1 MPRGKSTKV
10 SELTEVEIEPQTPEG
25 ELMEFI
31 DNLGPTGVTEISLY
45 RIKDTGKQV
54 FLEQGPPGQ
63 FTEQYVQ
70 SKFGGGDFMVR
81 SRLNGKWFR
90 SKNFSVE
97 GTQKPFPGHNAMIQE
112 AEIEKIK
119 VRMQEAEL
127 AAQADRRDRE
137 QRMHELQLA
146 MIQNQ
151 LTHSGNNNN
160 NIADIISAVKSLK
173 DMSSGQD
180 EVYKSVERLFTLSAK
195 LNDLKNGTAGGEGGG
210 GWWDW
215 LRPIATQAGTML
227 LPRVLPF
234 LNNNG
239 QMPQA
244 PAPSPQTP
252 PVAEVRTPADQAAI
266 PPAVSEPAPAAGV
279 DNPADDTE
287 TYLAQK
293 RNALGFAL
301 AMARMNRTP
310 EIYADMAVEQTET
323 SGNPFT
329 ARFIAEIMKAETFDK
344 WFAELQQLDPAV
356 ITQQNWFRIFYDY
369 MRERVSGGAPDS
381 EPEA

>member
-10 SELTEVEIEPQTPEG
+10 SELTEVEVEGQSPEG
-25 ELMEFI
+25 ELMEFLE
-31 DNLGPTGVTEISLY
+31 NLGPSGISEISLY

-54 FLEQGPPGQ
+54 FLEQGPPAQ
-63 FTEQYVQ
+63 FTEQYVLT
-70 SKFGGGDFMVR
+70 KFGGGDYMVR

-97 GTQKPFPGHNAMIQE
+97 GMQLSSNGHSGAQDQ
-112 AEIEKIK
+112 EIEKIK

-151 LTHSGNNNN
+151 LNHGSNSNN

-195 LNDLKNGTAGGEGGG
+195 LNDLKNGTAGGAGGG

-234 LNNNG
+234 LNNG
-239 QMPQA
+239 QVPPTPP
-244 PAPSPQTP
+244 PAPQTP
-252 PVAEVRTPADQAAI
+252 PVAEVRAPTDQAAI
-266 PPAVSEPAPAAGV
+266 APAVPEPAPAAGV

-287 TYLAQK
+287 TYLTQK
-293 RNALGFAL
+293 RDALSFAL
-301 AMARMNRTP
+301 SMARMNRTP

-329 ARFIAEIMKAETFDK
+329 ARFIAEIMKAESFDK

>member
-10 SELTEVEIEPQTPEG
+10 SELTEVEVEGQSPEG
-25 ELMEFI
+25 ELMEFLE
-31 DNLGPTGVTEISLY
+31 NLGPSGISEISLY

-54 FLEQGPPGQ
+54 FLEQGPPAQ
-63 FTEQYVQ
+63 FTEQYVLT
-70 SKFGGGDFMVR
+70 KFGGGDYMVR

-97 GTQKPFPGHNAMIQE
+97 GMQLSSNGHSGAQDQ
-112 AEIEKIK
+112 EIEKIK

-151 LTHSGNNNN
+151 LNHGSNSNN

-234 LNNNG
+234 LNNG
-239 QMPQA
+239 QVPPTPP
-244 PAPSPQTP
+244 PAPQTP
-252 PVAEVRTPADQAAI
+252 PVAEVRAPTDQAAI
-266 PPAVSEPAPAAGV
+266 APAVPEPAPAAGV

-287 TYLAQK
+287 TYLTQK
-293 RNALGFAL
+293 RDALSFAL
-301 AMARMNRTP
+301 SMARMNRTP

-329 ARFIAEIMKAETFDK
+329 ARFIAEIMKAESFDK